1 MADEMV
7 DEQPYRLH
15 LVTLFPEFFRGPMR
29 ASIVGRARETG
40 ALEVD
45 VWDIRDFADDS
56 HRTTDDSPYG
66 GGAGM
71 VMKPGPLVRAIE
83 AASDVSPDAPRV
95 LMTPQGRSFEQ
106 STARR
111 MSGRPGV
118 ILICGRYEGV
128 DERVREGWVDVE
140 LSLGDFVMSGGEPA
154 AMSVADA
161 VIRLLPG
168 VLGNRASLDE
178 ESFSGTEGLLEYPQY
193 TRPRSFRGHEVPGV
207 LLSGDHERIA
217 EWRHERAVKRTR
229 QRRPDLLEKSA
240 DSPDS
245 DQQES

>member
-1 MADEMV
+1 MAD
-7 DEQPYRLH
+7 DQPYRLH
-15 LVTLFPEFFRGPMR
+15 LVTLFPGFFRGPMR
-29 ASIVGRARETG
+29 ASIVGRARETE
-40 ALEVD
+40 ALEVE

-83 AASDVSPDAPRV
+83 AASEVSPDAPRV
-95 LMTPQGRSFEQ
+95 LMTPQGRPFEQ
-106 STARR
+106 AAARR
-111 MSGRPGV
+111 MSERTGA

-178 ESFSGTEGLLEYPQY
+178 ESFGGSDGLLEYPQY
-193 TRPRSFRGHEVPGV
+193 TRPRSFRGREVPDV

-217 EWRHERAVKRTR
+217 EWRRERAVERTR
-229 QRRPDLLEKSA
+229 RRRPDLLEKPV
-240 DSPDS
+240 DPPDS
-245 DQQES
+245 DQQ